1 MPVRPSGT
9 MRMETSDKLND
20 GLPARRYR
28 PGNNSAKLS
37 SCPSGSVSLHPMARI
52 HIIDPENSPPI
63 PDWRPSD
70 KDGTSFQAGE
80 CRTLAAIYTSSK
92 RSLRHRCRNL
102 VKKPQLGGRLR
113 VTHWEKL
120 ESLP

>member
-1 MPVRPSGT
+1 M
-9 MRMETSDKLND
+9 TSSLGYFRN
-20 GLPARRYR
+20 R
-28 PGNNSAKLS
+28 
-37 SCPSGSVSLHPMARI
+37 GSVADGQHLGKAELVPIRINDVKEALTPRRIRRRRGRQSLSLHPMARI
-52 HIIDPENSPPI
+52 YVIDPENSPPI

-102 VKKPQLGGRLR
+102 VKKNATRR
-113 VTHWEKL
+113 AVAC
-120 ESLP
+120 